1 MTVPDEPEITT
12 GEALTAKLAR
22 IRLVAADVDGT
33 FTDGT
38 LYYDTNGSVI
48 KGFSSRD
55 GMGLELLRRA
65 GIKRGLISGRKDN
78 ATDARARFIGVDF
91 YESAIGDKAVILGG
105 LAERY
110 GLTLDECL
118 FVGDDL
124 NDLTAI
130 QAAGVGAVVGNA
142 SPAVKKFADVITEAY
157 GGEGAVREIADI
169 VLAAQGFD
177 TVALWMSDKDTPVGM
192 QPGLDR

>member
-1 MTVPDEPEITT
+1 MPDEPEMTA
-12 GEALTAKLAR
+12 GETLAAKLAR

-38 LYYDTNGSVI
+38 LYYDVNGSVI

-142 SPAVKKFADVITEAY
+142 SSAVKKFADVVTDAY
-157 GGEGAVREIADI
+157 GGQGAVREIAEI
-169 VLAAQGFD
+169 VLTAQGFD

-192 QPGLDR
+192 QRK

>member
-1 MTVPDEPEITT
+1 MTVPENQPMTPGKEL
-12 GEALTAKLAR
+12 AAKLAC

-142 SPAVKKFADVITEAY
+142 SPAVKKFADVITEAH
-157 GGEGAVREIADI
+157 GGQGAVREIADI

-192 QPGLDR
+192 QPGRK

>member
-1 MTVPDEPEITT
+1 MTPGKEL
-12 GEALTAKLAR
+12 AAKLAR
-22 IRLVAADVDGT
+22 IKLVAADVDGT
-33 FTDGT
+33 FTNGM

-78 ATDARARFIGVDF
+78 ATDARARFLGVDF
-91 YESAIGDKAVILGG
+91 YESAIGDKAVLLGN

-110 GLTLDECL
+110 SLTIDECL
-118 FVGDDL
+118 FIGDDL

-142 SPAVKKFADVITEAY
+142 STAMKKYADVITAAY
-157 GGEGAVREIADI
+157 GGQGAVREIADI
-169 VLAAQGFD
+169 VLAAHGFD

-192 QPGLDR
+192 QRRGKRKYT